1 MNTSR
6 TLRTTDAKHAE
17 TCISIIEDKLAEA
30 LSCQKYYHLES
41 IKQKAKAL
49 FFASNKSEM
58 DDAVAVYKRQ
68 LAHLEREREYHL
80 RLELS
85 KALS

>member
-1 MNTSR
+1 MNR

-17 TCISIIEDKLAEA
+17 TCIGIIEGKLAEA

-41 IKQKAKAL
+41 IKEKAKAL
-49 FFASNKSEM
+49 FFATNESEM
-58 DDAVAVYKRQ
+58 NDAVAVYERQ
-68 LAHLEREREYHL
+68 LARLEKEREYHL

-85 KALS
+85 RALS